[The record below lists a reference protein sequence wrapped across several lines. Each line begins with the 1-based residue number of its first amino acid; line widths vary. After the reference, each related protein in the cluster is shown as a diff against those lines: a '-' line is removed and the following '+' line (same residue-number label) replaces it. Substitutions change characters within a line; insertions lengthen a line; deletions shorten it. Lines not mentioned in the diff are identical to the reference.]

1 MSSTKTYL
9 PTEILR
15 QIIHH
20 LLPQLYLPELLHA
33 RKVNSLFNE
42 EIIDYL
48 INGEDLEELFTFLTK
63 EKLDSSPWGTFPDR
77 LKRLFLQ
84 RKLREHSHRPC
95 AFTYFVQEA
104 IEYQLGD
111 APALEDK
118 DKLTEGLIDV
128 VIAGNNDPSNMFHR
142 LVCQWWIDKVDNR
155 FNEPIEKSMPIIL
168 ACMAILRGD
177 CAELSTALRNG
188 LDPEQPCLR
197 FGVIPINV
205 AAQRGNRDIA
215 KTMVEHGCSMWY
227 TWIYNIPMSALAMA
241 AIYRNKEALG
251 IWLEHH
257 HQEEHADPTKP
268 FYVCR
273 QALEKLARRGDV
285 ELMEFFVERYPR
297 VLNDLL
303 GPLRLAVCFTQ
314 LAAVRWLFARLSAPL
329 TPDQGRLLLL
339 RAMEGPCAWQRISQ
353 MVQLLL
359 ELGVS
364 PNGESRHRTPLQKA
378 VIAGQEEIAEIL
390 LQYGADANEYHPR
403 SATVGRQAP
412 LMLAVR
418 QRSVSMVRLLLR
430 NGANRTYVM
439 KRKRYT
445 IHENRVQVQNME
457 NALMGLGWEEE
468 QVRRHEGWDYWVL
481 SEKLPPVTPKQENK
495 SGVPGKAFQSPT

>member
-1 MSSTKTYL
+1 MTTTQSFSLSIQTDR
-9 PTEILR
+9 I
-15 QIIHH
+15 
-20 LLPQLYLPELLHA
+20 
-33 RKVNSLFNE
+33 SGLFNE
-42 EIIDYL
+42 EIVDYL

-77 LKRLFLQ
+77 LKRLYLQ

-95 AFTYFVQEA
+95 AFTYFVQEV

-118 DKLTEGLIDV
+118 GKLTEGLIDV
-128 VIAGNNDPSNMFHR
+128 AIAGNNDPSNMFHS
-142 LVCQWWIDKVDNR
+142 LVCQWWIDKVNDR

-188 LDPEQPCLR
+188 LDPQQPCLR
-197 FGVIPINV
+197 FGVIPISV
-205 AAQRGNRDIA
+205 AAQRGNREIA

-227 TWIYNIPMSALAMA
+227 TWIYRIPMSALAMA
-241 AIYRNKEALG
+241 AISRNTEALG
-251 IWLEHH
+251 LWLEHH

-303 GPLRLAVCFTQ
+303 RPLRLAVCFTQ
-314 LAAVRWLFARLSAPL
+314 FAAVRWLFARLSAPL
-329 TPDQGRLLLL
+329 TPEQGRLLLL
-339 RAMEGPCAWQRISQ
+339 SAMEGPCAWQRISQ

-390 LQYGADANEYHPR
+390 LQYGADVNEYHPR

-445 IHENRVQVQNME
+445 IHENGGQVQNME
-457 NALMGLGWEEE
+457 NALIGLGWEEE
-468 QVRRHEGWDYWVL
+468 QVRRDEGWDYWVL

-495 SGVPGKAFQSPT
+495 SGVPGKAFHSPT